1 MNPSDHARP
10 SRSVSRR
17 GGPRAAGTL
26 ARARRL
32 VPLGLVLAL
41 TAAVVP
47 PATVREAPMSLV
59 RVENAE
65 AVDHRPEVVWVLMLG
80 SDARKGQAVLRSRA
94 DAIQLVGV
102 NTRTGTGVAI
112 GIPRDSYVPVPGY
125 GRQKINSSMLF
136 GGPQLMARSVGDM
149 VGIRPDYVFTTS
161 FWGFS
166 SMVDKIGGITV
177 QSKYAFG
184 DAVRPRGYRVGKNK
198 LNGVQAM
205 VFARLRKPFPRG
217 DFDRSANQQRTLLG
231 ILRRVHAHRKE
242 PGFVERG
249 VFGVLRN
256 LDTPNASPGE
266 LFRLAQAAAT
276 LDPARFKGCVI
287 NGSTGYVGAA
297 SVVFPDVGQARRI
310 AAKVRSDARLEGG
323 C

>member
-1 MNPSDHARP
+1 MSPSDLSGTLHG
-10 SRSVSRR
+10 R
-17 GGPRAAGTL
+17 GGASARRL
-26 ARARRL
+26 ARVRRL
-32 VPLGLVLAL
+32 VPLALVLAV
-41 TAAVVP
+41 TAVVVP

-59 RVENAE
+59 RVERAE
-65 AVDHRPEVVWVLMLG
+65 HVDHRPDVVWVLMLG
-80 SDARKGQAVLRSRA
+80 SDARKGQPVLRSRA
-94 DAIQLVGV
+94 DAIQLVGI

-112 GIPRDSYVPVPGY
+112 GIPRDSYVPVPGH

-136 GGPQLMARSVGDM
+136 GGPQLMARSVGDL

-161 FWGFS
+161 FWGFGA
-166 SMVDKIGGITV
+166 MVDRIGGITV
-177 QSKYAFG
+177 QSKYAFS
-184 DAVRPRGYRVGKNK
+184 DVVRPRGYKVGRNK
-198 LNGVQAM
+198 LNGLQAM

-231 ILRRVHAHRKE
+231 ILRRVHANRDE

-256 LDTPNASPGE
+256 LDTPNATPGE
-266 LFRLAQAAAT
+266 LYRLAHAAAT
-276 LDPARFKGCVI
+276 VDPDKFRGCVI

-297 SVVFPDVGQARRI
+297 SVVFPDLGQARRI
-310 AAKVRSDARLEGG
+310 AAKVRGDARLEGG